1 MKIVTKNY
9 SLKNGKRSYL
19 VYLIDHNNNSLEC
32 YDVKGEENRI
42 TQENKLSEKYDISD
56 ESIEYVSLEE
66 FKSQEDPTNTPLFLI
81 FYLDSTMF
89 SQREAVQAYG
99 ENVKRYLDEKGDNVR
114 LFFMPTKDTERIECI
129 NPIYIKDKNELE
141 KLNRLV
147 GNLEDQFQLDVES
160 KVV

>member
-9 SLKNGKRSYL
+9 SLKNGERSYL
-19 VYLIDHNNNSLEC
+19 VYLKDHNNKSLEC
-32 YDVKGEENRI
+32 YDVKGEERLI
-42 TQENKLSEKYDISD
+42 KENELSDKYEISD
-56 ESIEYVSLEE
+56 ENIEYTSLED
-66 FKSQEDPTNTPLFLI
+66 FKSQEDPIDPPLFLI

-89 SQREAVQAYG
+89 AQREAVQAYG

-129 NPIYIKDKNELE
+129 NPIYIEDKNEVE
-141 KLNRLV
+141 KLNKLV
-147 GNLEDQFQLDVES
+147 ENLEGQFQLDVDS

>member
-9 SLKNGKRSYL
+9 SLKNGERSYL
-19 VYLIDHNNNSLEC
+19 VYLKDHNNNSLEC
-32 YDVKGEENRI
+32 YDVNGEDRLIKEN
-42 TQENKLSEKYDISD
+42 ELSEKYKISD
-56 ESIEYVSLEE
+56 ENIVYISLEE
-66 FKSQEDPTNTPLFLI
+66 FKTQEDPTDPPLFLI

-99 ENVKRYLDEKGDNVR
+99 ENVKRYLEERGDNIR

-129 NPIYIKDKNELE
+129 NPIYIEDKNEIE

-147 GNLEDQFQLDVES
+147 GNLEEQFQLDVES

>member
-9 SLKNGKRSYL
+9 SLKNGERSYL
-19 VYLIDHNNNSLEC
+19 VYLKDHNNKSLEC
-32 YDVKGEENRI
+32 YDVKGEERLI
-42 TQENKLSEKYDISD
+42 KENELSDKYEISD
-56 ESIEYVSLEE
+56 ENIEYTSLED
-66 FKSQEDPTNTPLFLI
+66 FKSQEDPIDPPLFLI

-89 SQREAVQAYG
+89 AQREAVQAYG

-114 LFFMPTKDTERIECI
+114 LFFMPTKDKERIECI
-129 NPIYIKDKNELE
+129 NPIYIKDQNELE

-147 GNLEDQFQLDVES
+147 EELEDKFQLDVNS